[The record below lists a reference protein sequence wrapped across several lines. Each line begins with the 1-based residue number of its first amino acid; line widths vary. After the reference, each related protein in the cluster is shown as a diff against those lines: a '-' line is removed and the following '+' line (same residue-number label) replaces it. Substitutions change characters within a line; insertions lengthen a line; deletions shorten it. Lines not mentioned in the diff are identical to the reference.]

1 MKLILKLLCAPVIFV
16 LWIFT
21 GLCNLMIRLSSVAL
35 FFVAILFA
43 LAAVLK
49 LAEGFTASAIV
60 GFLVAFLLSPFGLPM
75 AATLILARFYGLRYW
90 LQDKVY
96 GL

>member
-1 MKLILKLLCAPVIFV
+1 MKLILKLLCAPIIVA
-16 LWIFT
+16 LWIFI

-35 FFVAILFA
+35 LFVAVLFA

-49 LAEGFTASAIV
+49 LADGYTSSAIV

-75 AATLILARFYGLRYW
+75 AATLILARFYGLKYW
-90 LQDKVY
+90 IQDKVY

>member
-1 MKLILKLLCAPVIFV
+1 MKLILKLLFVPIIFV

-35 FFVAILFA
+35 FLVAVLFA

-49 LAEGFTASAIV
+49 LADGYTSSAIV
-60 GFLVAFLLSPFGLPM
+60 GFFVAFLLSPFGLPM
-75 AATLILARFYGLRYW
+75 AATMILARFYGLRYRI
-90 LQDKVY
+90 LDKVY